1 MELERKSGLMVSI
14 TRDSLRVERLKAM
27 GHFNK
32 IILLKVYHMACSRMV
47 KFMVTEFK
55 YSLMEVFIEESS

>member
-14 TRDSLRVERLKAM
+14 TRDSLSVERLKAM
-27 GHFNK
+27 GNFNK
-32 IILLKVYHMACSRMV
+32 IILIKMCHMACSRMM
-47 KFMVTEFK
+47 KLMVTQFK